1 MATAREV
8 LIFKVT
14 SNAKA
19 KGERLRPH
27 RTIAVPLGADLYGL
41 ALSINKAFDFDMD
54 HAFGFYDNLRS
65 PYAAQVK
72 YELFSDLDEE
82 GETEEPEDPAERALE
97 AAMQRVDVDA
107 VEQDVKQ
114 YMQRRMEEA
123 VLPHVPEALRA
134 RVSELLAEEVFE
146 EGDNDLMPTL
156 PFGQGGLEISQG
168 FGGELGAQLA
178 ELLGG
183 MGAPSE
189 EHGVKG
195 VPVTDVFQEEKQ
207 KMLYL
212 FDYGDDW
219 TFEVQFLRREAA
231 EKGARYPKVLES
243 KGAAP
248 EQYPE
253 YDEEQEED

>member
-1 MATAREV
+1 MATARAI
-8 LIFKVT
+8 LLFKVT
-14 SNAKA
+14 SNAKVP
-19 KGERLRPH
+19 GERLRPH
-27 RTIAVPLGADLYGL
+27 RTIAVPIGADLYDL
-41 ALSINKAFDFDMD
+41 AVSINRAFGFDMD
-54 HAFGFYDNLRS
+54 HAFGFYDNLKN
-65 PYAAQVK
+65 PYAAGVK
-72 YELFSDLDEE
+72 YELFSDLE
-82 GETEEPEDPAERALE
+82 GEEAESEDPAERALAE
-97 AAMQRVDVDA
+97 AMEQVDVNA

-134 RVSELLAEEVFE
+134 RVSELLAEQVFE
-146 EGDNDLMPTL
+146 QGEGDLLPAL
-156 PFGQGGLEISQG
+156 PFGDSGGDP

-183 MGAPSE
+183 SLSAPTE

-195 VPVTDVFQEEKQ
+195 VPVSDVFQQEKQ

-231 EKGARYPKVLES
+231 EKGARYPRVLES

-248 EQYPE
+248 EQYPD